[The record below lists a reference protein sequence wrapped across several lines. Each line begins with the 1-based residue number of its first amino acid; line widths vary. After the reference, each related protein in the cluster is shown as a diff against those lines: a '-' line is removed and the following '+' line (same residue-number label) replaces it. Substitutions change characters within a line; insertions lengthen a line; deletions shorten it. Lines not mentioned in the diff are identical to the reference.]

1 MRQLILKYKEDYS
14 RDISLAEASADDMVF
29 GDALSLIHSWLR
41 DQQNFVFHTSGSTGV
56 PKTITVPRWKME
68 LSANR
73 TIKALQLQENQTA
86 LLCMNPNFIGGAM
99 MIVRALMAKMNL
111 IIVAPA
117 KNPLQFVNEHFDFTA
132 MVPMQLVEILNT
144 QNRRTLDL
152 IDKSQNILLGG
163 AAVSASLENQARE
176 LKPTIW
182 STYGMTETISHIAL
196 RRLNGDRASSDFHAL
211 DDIEISLGN
220 SDKLRIK
227 DKITDDKWLE
237 TNDIVELTSK
247 SSFKWLGRLDN
258 VINTGGIKVF
268 AESVE
273 RAIVPTVA
281 SSSASSRYF
290 VSGLKDPTYGQIV
303 TLFLESESE
312 LDEEKLLSDIRIN
325 SGLSKYETPKRIV
338 FLKAF
343 PETPSGKIDK
353 QKIIERIS

>member
-14 RDISLAEASADDMVF
+14 SDISLTEASADDMVF
-29 GDALSLIHSWLR
+29 GDALSLIHSWQR
-41 DQQNFVFHTSGSTGV
+41 DQQNFVFQTSGSTGV
-56 PKTITVPRWKME
+56 PKTISVPRWKME

-73 TIKALQLQENQTA
+73 TIKALQLDENQTA
-86 LLCMNPNFIGGAM
+86 LLCMNPSFIGGAM
-99 MIVRALMAKMNL
+99 MIVRALTAKMNL
-111 IIVAPA
+111 LIVAPA

-132 MVPMQLVEILNT
+132 MVPMQLVEILNAR
-144 QNRRTLDL
+144 NRRTLEL
-152 IDKSQNILLGG
+152 LNKSQNILLGG
-163 AAVSASLENQARE
+163 AAVSASLENQVSR

-196 RRLNGDRASSDFHAL
+196 RRLNGDQTSSDFHAL
-211 DDIEISLGN
+211 DDIKISLGLSGN
-220 SDKLRIK
+220 LRVK

-273 RAIVPTVA
+273 RAITPTVE
-281 SSSASSRYF
+281 SLNISNRYF
-290 VSGLKDPTYGQIV
+290 VSGLKDPTYGEMV

-312 LDEEKLLSDIRIN
+312 VDEEKLLNDILAN

-338 FLKAF
+338 ILKDF
-343 PETPSGKIDK
+343 PETASGKIDK
-353 QKIIERIS
+353 QKIIQHIS